1 MHIVCNIQRLQKR
14 FGNYANFQIPDNLFV
29 FFNKMLGFLCLVFL
43 QCLHL
48 NVNKIVY
55 NDDAFLFLW
64 WFVDRVKWGK
74 KFPDQFVVVCE
85 KEFEGIY
92 NVYLVD
98 SNCILRFLNYT
109 LIPFL
114 SSSSHI
120 LSSHTHL
127 FIYLPF
133 LPHSSFH
140 IIYFPPTLNLSCTH
154 TFLSTHT
161 HLFIYPYL
169 PFLPHPNFH
178 IPIPSFPPALILS
191 YTHTSL
197 SSDTHPFLPHSFFQM
212 PSFPPT
218 LILSYTFLS
227 SHTHFHIPS
236 FPPTLNL
243 SYTHSFLSSHT
254 HFHINTLFFPSL
266 TLIQPFLTS
275 SSFFSSHTHPT
286 FSNLILFFSSHT
298 HPTFP
303 NLIFFLFL
311 SHSSNLS

>member
-1 MHIVCNIQRLQKR
+1 M
-14 FGNYANFQIPDNLFV
+14 
-29 FFNKMLGFLCLVFL
+29 
-43 QCLHL
+43 
-48 NVNKIVY
+48 
-55 NDDAFLFLW
+55 
-64 WFVDRVKWGK
+64 DRVKWGK

-109 LIPFL
+109 LLPFR

-133 LPHSSFH
+133 LGHSSFH
-140 IIYFPPTLNLSCTH
+140 IIYFPTTLN
-154 TFLSTHT
+154 
-161 HLFIYPYL
+161 
-169 PFLPHPNFH
+169 
-178 IPIPSFPPALILS
+178 LS

-254 HFHINTLFFPSL
+254 HFHKNTLSFPSL

-286 FSNLILFFSSHT
+286 FPNLILF
-298 HPTFP
+298 
-303 NLIFFLFL
+303 LFL
-311 SHSSNLS
+311 S